1 MSKPTDITSK
11 NTKAEILDAF
21 EEMKSKFKQSEKN
34 KLNSSQNEVKQK
46 EEAKIIEKTKDCTQ
60 DNLDNEIL
68 SLRKKI
74 QSRLDHTLVQLNEES
89 GKLHTL
95 RKAIAIETKKLEEIY
110 NVELAADTL
119 KILITDHEIKQKEL
133 NQQKINQTTQLEEEI
148 SSKRKEWDRER
159 EEYKYNLKLDRERE
173 EENYEAEHARKK
185 FEWEE
190 KVSKKE
196 TELQE
201 REETISN
208 QEQENIDMRAKIELF
223 PKKIESIIHD
233 TKRKKEK
240 QLKLEF
246 THERELLK
254 QKHLAEKGILEVKIN
269 NLTNIIKNQES
280 ETVSLKQA
288 LAEANQKAQN
298 LAVTVVEGASLMNTK
313 QINDAKLKEKEET
326 QNRPTE

>member
-159 EEYKYNLKLDRERE
+159 EEYKYNLK
-173 EENYEAEHARKK
+173 Y
-185 FEWEE
+185 
-190 KVSKKE
+190 
-196 TELQE
+196 
-201 REETISN
+201 IYY
-208 QEQENIDMRAKIELF
+208 
-223 PKKIESIIHD
+223 
-233 TKRKKEK
+233 
-240 QLKLEF
+240 
-246 THERELLK
+246 
-254 QKHLAEKGILEVKIN
+254 
-269 NLTNIIKNQES
+269 
-280 ETVSLKQA
+280 
-288 LAEANQKAQN
+288 
-298 LAVTVVEGASLMNTK
+298 
-313 QINDAKLKEKEET
+313 
-326 QNRPTE
+326 